1 VKEPLIATTSAI
13 AGYTVAANLGMAR
26 GSTVRAKHIG
36 RDITALLKN
45 IVGGEIK
52 GYTELLAEG
61 REEALYRMIQ
71 DAQRLGAD
79 GVIGVRMTTSMISQ
93 GAVEIMAYGTAV
105 KLEECNS

>member
-1 VKEPLIATTSAI
+1 MREPLIATTSSI
-13 AGYTVAANLGMAR
+13 AGHKVSDTLGMAR

-61 REEALYRMIQ
+61 REEALYRMLQ

-105 KLEECNS
+105 RLEAIDT

>member
-1 VKEPLIATTSAI
+1 MKEPLIATTNAI
-13 AGYTVAANLGMAR
+13 AGYTVSANLGMAR

-61 REEALYRMIQ
+61 REEALYRMTQ

-105 KLEECNS
+105 KLEEAAS